1 MKHLVGKYQDEVSFF
16 TQVSKIQFQAE
27 PVYKYEELEKGED
40 VLIRF
45 SVAVSINDKEVSWAV
60 GETKKMAKQHA
71 CRFALISMCKD
82 IYVEWKNDAETA
94 KDFRSLKISS
104 NKGPK
109 VEETKMSIDEVLSS
123 NP

>member
-1 MKHLVGKYQDEVSFF
+1 
-16 TQVSKIQFQAE
+16 
-27 PVYKYEELEKGED
+27 
-40 VLIRF
+40 
-45 SVAVSINDKEVSWAV
+45 
-60 GETKKMAKQHA
+60 MAKQHA